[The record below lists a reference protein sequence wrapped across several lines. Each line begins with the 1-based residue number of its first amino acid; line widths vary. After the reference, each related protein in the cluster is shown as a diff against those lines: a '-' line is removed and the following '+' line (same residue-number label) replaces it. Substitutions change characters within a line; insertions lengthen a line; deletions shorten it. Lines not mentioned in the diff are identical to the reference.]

1 MIERT
6 EKWEQL
12 MKESILEGVV
22 NVLIQDGSEGL
33 TMQRVAEE
41 AGVAKGTLYTYFD
54 NKAALLKSVL
64 RASIEPLTAE
74 LDEIFGRDL
83 DPASQL
89 QQVIERTLT
98 YFDENR
104 DMFRVLMHERHKV
117 LGKQP
122 RQKSDHYQYLVRSI
136 ANVIFRGVQEKL
148 FVDRDPEKIAT
159 MLVGATF
166 FMVHNRLFSE
176 HPGDLKQDCEM
187 IYEILLHGINV
198 RSENLQKIKH

>member
-1 MIERT
+1 MRMDRSD
-6 EKWEQL
+6 KWEQL

-22 NVLIQDGSEGL
+22 NVLIKEGSEGL

-54 NKAALLKSVL
+54 NKSTLLKAVL
-64 RASIEPLTAE
+64 RSSIEPLTQE
-74 LDEIFGRDL
+74 LDKIL
-83 DPASQL
+83 KTNSNPVQKL
-89 QQVIERTLT
+89 QQIIERTLS

-122 RQKSDHYQYLVRSI
+122 RQKSSYYSLLVEGI
-136 ANVIFRGVQEKL
+136 ASVISQGIESGQFRNREPQKV
-148 FVDRDPEKIAT
+148 AT

-166 FMVHNRLFSE
+166 FMVHNRLFSDN
-176 HPGDLKQDCEM
+176 PGDLQGDWQLIE
-187 IYEILLHGINV
+187 EILFQGINQTA
-198 RSENLQKIKH
+198 E